1 MGRFARHLFVAG
13 ASAAAVLTPAAA
25 LAAPVGAA
33 PHALAAGN
41 CSSAAY
47 STITPA
53 AQIQSSTQTPFIG
66 ESIQASGASYCPNED
81 VAVTL
86 RGKAVG
92 TAHTDGNG
100 AWSNVTLKVT
110 GPAGTAELC
119 GIGASGL
126 SNDQSCLT
134 LTITTNGDHGGTT
147 TTSGGGGG
155 TAYTGVEI
163 AGLVVLAVGLLGG
176 GAALVTAGR
185 KRKSTV
191 A

>member
-1 MGRFARHLFVAG
+1 MGRLARHLFVAG
-13 ASAAAVLTPAAA
+13 ASAAAVLTPAMA
-25 LAAPVGAA
+25 LAAPAGAA

-41 CSSAAY
+41 CSSTAY
-47 STITPA
+47 STITPS

-66 ESIQASGASYCPNED
+66 ESIEASGVNYCPNED
-81 VAVTL
+81 VTITL
-86 RGKAVG
+86 RGKDVG
-92 TAHTDGNG
+92 TAHTDNNG
-100 AWSNVTLKVT
+100 SWDPAAITVT
-110 GPAGTAELC
+110 GPTGTAELC

-126 SNDQSCLT
+126 SNDRSCLT
-134 LTITTNGDHGGTT
+134 LTITANGTDGQNNG
-147 TTSGGGGG
+147 SDGGG

-163 AGLVVLAVGLLGG
+163 AGLIVLAVGLIGG